1 MTLLSFGQPVGGIVQ
16 IAYTVKDI
24 ARGMADFSARL
35 KLGPWFVTGPFVPS
49 RGVYRGQP
57 TDMSLTLA
65 VAYSGHVMVELIEQ
79 HDDKPSVYQETI
91 RTTGYGFHHF
101 GICSRD
107 FDADVARYE
116 AAGCPVVFSDVSPR
130 GVRIVYVDTSATL
143 PGMLEII
150 EATDALEAI
159 YHSYFAAAQNWNG
172 EDPVRRWSLPGAGA
186 KS

>member
-16 IAYTVKDI
+16 AAYTVADIDRSMKD
-24 ARGMADFSARL
+24 FTERL
-35 KLGPWFVTGPFVPS
+35 GVGPWFVSGPFVPS

-65 VAYSGHVMVELIEQ
+65 VAFSGHVMIELIEQ

-91 RTTGYGFHHF
+91 KTKGHGFHHWA
-101 GICSRD
+101 ICSKA

-116 AAGCPVVFSDVSPR
+116 AEGCPVVFSDLSPR
-130 GVRIVYVDTSATL
+130 GVRIVYVDTTGQL

-150 EATDALEAI
+150 ETTDALEAI
-159 YHSYFAAAQNWNG
+159 YLSYFDAAQNWNG
-172 EDPVRRWSLPGAGA
+172 EDPIRRWTLKTGT
-186 KS
+186 

>member
-1 MTLLSFGQPVGGIVQ
+1 MTMLSFGQPVGGIVQ

-24 ARGMADFSARL
+24 ERGMRDFTERL
-35 KLGPWFVTGPFVPS
+35 NVGPWFVTGPFVPS
-49 RGVYRGQP
+49 RGFYRGQP

-91 RTTGYGFHHF
+91 KTKGYGFHHF
-101 GICSRD
+101 GICSRS

-116 AAGCPVVFSDVSPR
+116 KAGCPVVFSDVSPR
-130 GVRIVYVDTSATL
+130 GVRIVYVDTSRDL
-143 PGMLEII
+143 SGMLEII

-159 YHSYFAAAQNWNG
+159 YHSYFAAAQDWNG
-172 EDPVRRWSLPGAGA
+172 EDPVRRWSLQTGAS
-186 KS
+186 K

>member
-1 MTLLSFGQPVGGIVQ
+1 MTMLSFGQPVGGIVQ

-24 ARGMADFSARL
+24 ERGMRDFTERL
-35 KLGPWFVTGPFVPS
+35 NVGPWFVTGPFVPA
-49 RGVYRGQP
+49 RGFYRGQP

-91 RTTGYGFHHF
+91 KTKGYGFHHW
-101 GICSRD
+101 GMCSKS

-116 AAGCPVVFSDVSPR
+116 KSGCPVVFSDVSPR
-130 GVRIVYVDTSATL
+130 GVRIVYVDTSREL

-150 EATDALEAI
+150 ETTDALEAI
-159 YHSYFAAAQNWNG
+159 YHSYFAAAQDWNG
-172 EDPVRRWSLPGAGA
+172 EDPVRRWSLRTEAS
-186 KS
+186 K